1 MKKWE
6 NMTLIGEQILFRPTY
21 HKKYVRYIYFLLFS
35 WIQLKNIYTLEKLEK
50 NLK

>member
-6 NMTLIGEQILFRPTY
+6 NVTLIGEKSLFRPTY
-21 HKKYVRYIYFLLFS
+21 FKKLVRYIYFLLFS